1 MAVFEDLK
9 FDVMMAPVDIG
20 YQQSLAICCALL
32 SMFAFSTSSKPY
44 KPASLGAKLEDISW
58 YLDICNSNTGKHRV
72 ASGRPDVIESQK
84 ASFADVCF
92 LEYLETPIRDDRTHG
107 EARPRL
113 PRVLM
118 YINVFKESEVKSPQP
133 KLQS

>member
-32 SMFAFSTSSKPY
+32 SMFAFSTFSKPY

-58 YLDICNSNTGKHRV
+58 YLVMGARDIWV
-72 ASGRPDVIESQK
+72 ASRRPDVIESQK

-92 LEYLETPIRDDRTHG
+92 LEHLETPIRDDRTHG

-113 PRVLM
+113 PRVLSM
-118 YINVFKESEVKSPQP
+118 CSKRVR
-133 KLQS
+133 